1 MKQKKQKKK
10 KKKIVSKK
18 RVSKRKIT
26 GYYIPGDGTI
36 QTLYEP
42 KW

>member
-1 MKQKKQKKK
+1 MKQKKQKK

-36 QTLYEP
+36 QTLYKP

>member
-1 MKQKKQKKK
+1 
-10 KKKIVSKK
+10 VNK
-18 RVSKRKIT
+18 REIE

-36 QTLYEP
+36 QTLYKP